1 MFRSMSLLV
10 VIAPLLVLLTMRLQ
24 RGTPER
30 RAGSE
35 PAAFAG
41 QKRSGVVA
49 GHGRVSL
56 DLLLPE
62 GKLSTITL
70 HGDGET
76 DLDASLLDEGGHLID
91 SDTDALD
98 YSLLRVVPRRT
109 GRFTVV
115 IRNQGADSNRY
126 VLRQR

>member
-1 MFRSMSLLV
+1 MFRSMSLL
-10 VIAPLLVLLTMRLQ
+10 ILLAPLFVFLTMSVQ
-24 RGTPER
+24 RRTPER
-30 RAGSE
+30 QAGSE

-41 QKRSGVVA
+41 HKHSGVVA

-70 HGDGET
+70 HGDGGT
-76 DLDASLLDEGGHLID
+76 DLDASLLDEGGRLID

-98 YSLLRVVPRRT
+98 YSLLRVVPRST